1 MYLGRAMERALVF
14 EIPDSELEFSFARS
28 EGPGGQNV
36 NKVESKAILRWNVE
50 LSDALPEKVKERLI
64 LQQKNK
70 ITKDGELVIS
80 SQRFRDQERNRED
93 CLDKLADMVVKAAHE
108 PKKRVATKPTRA
120 AREARISDKKRRSE
134 VKKGRKIS
142 DW

>member
-1 MYLGRAMERALVF
+1 MVF